1 MTRPE
6 ILQRH
11 LQVCNELH
19 TLTLEENSQ
28 LRLGAGG
35 LTPAQTERKRTLLAR
50 LDESLESLRT
60 LATGRHPELAAA
72 VEKARARTLQILELS
87 RENEQLLLRG
97 SLTRGTAS
105 APAAPAA
112 MLRKVYR
119 TG

>member
-11 LQVCNELH
+11 LQVCVELH

-35 LTPAQTERKRTLLAR
+35 LTAAQTERKRMLLAR
-50 LDESLESLRT
+50 LDESLQALRSLSAARSPD
-60 LATGRHPELAAA
+60 LAPAL
-72 VEKARARTLQILELS
+72 EKARARTLQILELS

-97 SLTRGTAS
+97 SLSRGTAA
-105 APAAPAA
+105 APAAPATL
-112 MLRKVYR
+112 LRKVYQI
-119 TG
+119 G